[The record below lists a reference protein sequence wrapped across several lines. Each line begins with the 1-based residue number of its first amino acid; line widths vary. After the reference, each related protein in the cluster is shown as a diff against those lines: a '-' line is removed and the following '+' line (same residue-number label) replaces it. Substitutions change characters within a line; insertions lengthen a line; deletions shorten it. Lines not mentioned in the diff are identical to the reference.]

1 MICGHDVIDIVN
13 PEHAQDAFIS
23 AMQVSSIRLEKP
35 HSLSYQEQT
44 LTVLPLTTRVMAQS

>member
-1 MICGHDVIDIVN
+1 MICGQDIIEIVN
-13 PEHAQDAFIS
+13 PERAQDAFMR